1 MSDEMRVLLMG
12 YLDGE
17 LDDEQRRRV
26 EEALEADAGLKREYE
41 EMLQL
46 QQLTDQLD
54 VDERT
59 DAELEKF
66 WGGVYNRLER
76 RTAWLLMVSGF
87 LMLVVVAA
95 WFFFADPGTPM
106 PIKIGVAV
114 AGVGALIL
122 LWSVW
127 RERCRALPHDR
138 YANEVQR

>member
-1 MSDEMRVLLMG
+1 MSDEMRILLMG

-17 LDDEQRRRV
+17 LDDEQRERV
-26 EEALEADAGLKREYE
+26 EQALASDPALAREYR
-41 EMLQL
+41 EMQQL
-46 QQLTDQLD
+46 QDLTAQLAT
-54 VDERT
+54 DERT
-59 DAELEKF
+59 DAELEQF

-76 RTAWLLMVSGF
+76 RTAWLLMVAGV

-138 YANEVQR
+138 YANEVHR

>member
-1 MSDEMRVLLMG
+1 MSDEMRILLMG

-17 LDDEQRRRV
+17 LDEAQQRRV
-26 EEALEADAGLKREYE
+26 EEALERDPELKREYE

-46 QQLTDQLD
+46 QQLTDPFG

-95 WFFFADPGTPM
+95 WFFFADPDTPM
-106 PIKIGVAV
+106 PIKAGVAI

-127 RERCRALPHDR
+127 RERCRSLPHDR
-138 YANEVQR
+138 YSNEVRR